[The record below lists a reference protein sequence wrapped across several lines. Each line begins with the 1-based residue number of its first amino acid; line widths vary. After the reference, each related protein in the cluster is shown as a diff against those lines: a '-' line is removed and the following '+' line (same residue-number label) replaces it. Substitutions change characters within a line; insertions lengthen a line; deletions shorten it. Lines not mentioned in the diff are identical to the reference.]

1 MESFD
6 TNTIILVPEFLT
18 IRHFL
23 SSSWNLTISSL
34 FFNKKKL
41 KMSKMNFN
49 TKVKFCKIQG
59 TGYLIAKIHE
69 GLK

>member
-6 TNTIILVPEFLT
+6 TNTD
-18 IRHFL
+18 HFGARIPYHQTL
-23 SSSWNLTISSL
+23 SL
-34 FFNKKKL
+34 FKLESDDLFSLLQQKKL

-49 TKVKFCKIQG
+49 TKVKICKIQG